1 MKKSIRDD
9 LVSTQA
15 KSPSQKEKSIIKP
28 SKTAHTFTLSFNDKI
43 NVMHAIQTNNT
54 VTIDYQQYFD
64 KAIYYEKYLNN
75 FQAEISIGDESPFA
89 QYLPQNWQ
97 RQSRLDRKLKLSDS
111 LKETIDGIDSQLNWL
126 VITEHWCGDASQIN
140 PIIQKVADA
149 SEGKI
154 NLRFIYRDEN
164 EALINAHLTD
174 GRSKSI
180 PILIQ
185 LDQEF
190 NLINTYGPRP
200 EEAQKLVKDF
210 LAIGES
216 YNIPLHTWYAKDKQR
231 SIQEDLKIFI
241 EAF

>member
-1 MKKSIRDD
+1 M
-9 LVSTQA
+9 QA
-15 KSPSQKEKSIIKP
+15 VQ
-28 SKTAHTFTLSFNDKI
+28 T
-43 NVMHAIQTNNT
+43 TNN
-54 VTIDYQQYFD
+54 VNIDYQRYFD
-64 KAIYYEKYLNN
+64 KAISYEKYLNN
-75 FQAEISIGDESPFA
+75 FQEEIGIGDESPFA

-97 RQSRLDRKLKLSDS
+97 RQSRLDRKLKLTDS
-111 LKETIDGIDSQLNWL
+111 LKATIENIDSKLNWL

-140 PIIQKVADA
+140 PIIQKIAEA

-185 LDQEF
+185 LNHEF

-200 EEAQKLVKDF
+200 EEAQKLVKEI
-210 LAIGES
+210 LARGES
-216 YNIPLHTWYAKDKQR
+216 YNIPLHTWYAKDKQQ
-231 SIQEDLKIFI
+231 SIQEDLRNFI
-241 EAF
+241 EAA